1 MVELFLRI
9 LAKSLSKRKGKIALA
24 VIAVI
29 MGASVT
35 TALLTVSLDINE
47 KMNYEFRKFGAN
59 LLVIPKSDTI
69 NVGIGQFGFGS
80 VTEQKYINQTDLYKI
95 KTIYWANN
103 VLGYAPFLYQAVMV
117 DTGNQSSIAVLA
129 GTWFEKDTT
138 LEDGTHFN
146 TGVRTINS
154 WWEVEGNWVDDNGS
168 SPDAL
173 IGINVAEK
181 LGLGLGDVMHLSYSE
196 MPGDIANT
204 TYLDLNVVGI
214 VNAGGPEDD
223 QIFARLDAAQSLT
236 GRPSMVHTVQVSA
249 LCTKCPVEVFATEI
263 EEKIPYVDAR
273 TVKQLANAEMSLLS
287 KIENMMLLVS
297 AVALSASA
305 LGVATTMTAS
315 VVERRKEIG
324 LMKGMGAENGRI
336 ASLFLSEAG
345 IIGLLGGIL
354 GYSVGLV
361 LAYLIGLSVFDSQV
375 MPSLLVFPIALGIGA
390 GVALLASLLPV
401 RRATKVEPAVVLR
414 GD

>member
-1 MVELFLRI
+1 MFARI
-9 LAKSLSKRKGKIALA
+9 LTKSISKRRGKIAIA
-24 VIAVI
+24 VVAVI

-59 LLVIPKSDTI
+59 LLVIPQSDTI
-69 NVGIGQFGFGS
+69 NIGIGQFGFGA
-80 VTEQKYINQTDLYKI
+80 VTEQKYINQSDLYKI
-95 KTIYWANN
+95 KTIYWAKN
-103 VLGYAPFLYQAVMV
+103 VLGYAPFLYQAVTV
-117 DTGNQSSIAVLA
+117 DSGNESNVVVLT
-129 GTWFEKDTT
+129 GTWFEKDTI
-138 LEDGTHFN
+138 LEDGTLFK
-146 TGVRTINS
+146 TGVKNINS
-154 WWEVEGNWVDDNGS
+154 WWEVQGSWVDDHS
-168 SPDAL
+168 ASPDAM
-173 IGINVAEK
+173 IGVNVAEK
-181 LGLGLGDVMHLSYSE
+181 LGLGLGDVLSVRYSE
-196 MPGDIANT
+196 RPDD
-204 TYLDLNVVGI
+204 TYNSTSTELNVVGI
-214 VNAGGPEDD
+214 IGAGGPEDD
-223 QIFARLDAAQSLT
+223 QIFTRLDIAQSLT
-236 GRPSMVHTVQVSA
+236 GRPGMVHTVQVSA

-263 EEKIPYVDAR
+263 EEKIAYVDAR

-297 AVALSASA
+297 TVALSASA

-324 LMKGMGAENGRI
+324 LMKSMGAENGRI
-336 ASLFLSEAG
+336 ASLFMAEAG
-345 IIGLLGGIL
+345 IMGIIGGIL

-375 MPSLLVFPIALGIGA
+375 MPSLVVFPIALGIGV

>member
-1 MVELFLRI
+1 LRI

-354 GYSVGLV
+354 GYSVRLV

>member
-1 MVELFLRI
+1 MFLRM
-9 LAKSLSKRKGKIALA
+9 LTKSISKRRGKVA
-24 VIAVI
+24 IAVVAVL

-59 LLVIPKSDTI
+59 LFVIPQTDTI
-69 NVGIGQFGFGS
+69 NIGIGQFGFGT
-80 VTEQKYINQTDLYKI
+80 VTEQKYINQSDLYKI
-95 KTIYWANN
+95 KTIYWAKN
-103 VLGYAPFLYQAVMV
+103 VLGYAPFLYQAVTV
-117 DTGNQSSIAVLA
+117 DSGNESSVAILT
-129 GTWFEKDTT
+129 GTWFEKETI
-138 LEDGTHFN
+138 LEDGTLFK
-146 TGVRTINS
+146 TGVKKINS
-154 WWEVEGNWVDDNGS
+154 WWEVQGSWVDDLSNS
-168 SPDAL
+168 QDAM
-173 IGINVAEK
+173 IGVNVAEK
-181 LGLGLGDVMHLSYSE
+181 LGLGLGDVLNVRYSE
-196 MPGDIANT
+196 RPDDIGNSTSAE
-204 TYLDLNVVGI
+204 LKVVGI
-214 VNAGGPEDD
+214 VGAGGPEDD
-223 QIFARLDAAQSLT
+223 QIFTRLDVAQSLT
-236 GRPSMVHTVQVSA
+236 GRPNMVHTVQVSA
-249 LCTKCPVEVFATEI
+249 LCTKCPVEAFAAEI

-287 KIENMMLLVS
+287 KIENMMMLVS
-297 AVALSASA
+297 GVALSASA

-336 ASLFLSEAG
+336 ASLFLAEAG
-345 IIGLLGGIL
+345 IIGILGGIL

-375 MPSLLVFPIALGIGA
+375 MPSLVVLPIALGIGV

>member
-1 MVELFLRI
+1 MFLRM
-9 LAKSLSKRKGKIALA
+9 LTKSISKRRGKVA
-24 VIAVI
+24 IAVVAVL

-59 LLVIPKSDTI
+59 LFVIPQTDTI
-69 NVGIGQFGFGS
+69 NIGIGQFGFGT
-80 VTEQKYINQTDLYKI
+80 VTEQKYINQSDLYKI
-95 KTIYWANN
+95 KTIYWAKN
-103 VLGYAPFLYQAVMV
+103 VLGYAPFLYQAVTV
-117 DTGNQSSIAVLA
+117 DSGNESSVAILT
-129 GTWFEKDTT
+129 GTWFEKETI
-138 LEDGTHFN
+138 LEDGTLFT
-146 TGVRTINS
+146 TGVKKINS
-154 WWEVEGNWVDDNGS
+154 WWEVQGSWVDDLSNS
-168 SPDAL
+168 QDAM
-173 IGINVAEK
+173 IGVNVAEK
-181 LGLGLGDVMHLSYSE
+181 LGLGLGDVLNVRYSE
-196 MPGDIANT
+196 RPDDIGNSTSAE
-204 TYLDLNVVGI
+204 LKVVGI
-214 VNAGGPEDD
+214 VGAGGPEDD
-223 QIFARLDAAQSLT
+223 QIFTRLDVAQSLT
-236 GRPSMVHTVQVSA
+236 GRPNMVHTVQVSA
-249 LCTKCPVEVFATEI
+249 LCTKCPVEAFAAEI

-287 KIENMMLLVS
+287 KIENMMMLVS
-297 AVALSASA
+297 GVALSASA

-336 ASLFLSEAG
+336 ASLFLAEAG
-345 IIGLLGGIL
+345 IIGILGGIL

-375 MPSLLVFPIALGIGA
+375 MPSLVVLPIALGIGV